1 MKRSKKQTSIALLT
15 AAVLLLICGFGL
27 AHFHLISRVHQSLCR
42 HQNWENGVC
51 TSCGLACEH
60 DAWEKGRC
68 AACGLPCEH
77 RWENGRCT
85 VCGSAC
91 VHEWENAQ
99 CQTCGLRCDHPIYDH
114 GVCTVCGT
122 ACSHDF
128 REGICVI
135 CGEVCG
141 HANHDPITQQC
152 TFCGLKIPHSF
163 VHGKCA
169 CGAVPVFYDSLLPL
183 EFYQECEHPGM
194 VQKQTYTQKLHYQG
208 DEEVTKN
215 LNVYLPYGYTGQEK
229 YNVLVLIHGGGDDE
243 DSWLTKEYDFGFPLI
258 MKNIYD
264 NMIEQRLC
272 RPLIIVCPT
281 TYNGPYYSN
290 DGGIEQM
297 ATELRET
304 ILPYVAENYSTY
316 AESGSLSDLQAAR
329 EHFGIGGMSNGALY
343 ALNSGMQMDLDLFS
357 NFICFS
363 GNSQP
368 YAVAEAINSED
379 WKDLPISFFY
389 AGAGYYDSQWQ
400 NTFYGFQIIVDQT
413 DRLTEGEN
421 AFYQDIDGGH
431 DFGVWNVNIFNALQM
446 AFPEE

>member
-1 MKRSKKQTSIALLT
+1 MKRSKIQTGIALLA
-15 AAVLLLICGFGL
+15 AAVLLLICGFGMV
-27 AHFHLISRVHQSLCR
+27 HFHLISKVHQSLCR
-42 HQNWENGVC
+42 HLNWENGAC
-51 TSCGLACEH
+51 TACGLTCEH
-60 DAWEKGRC
+60 DAWENGRC
-68 AACGLPCEH
+68 AVCGLPCEH
-77 RWENGRCT
+77 RWENGCCT

-91 VHEWENAQ
+91 VHEWENAK

-163 VHGKCA
+163 IHGKCV
-169 CGAVPVFYDSLLPL
+169 CGAVPVFYDGLLPS
-183 EFYQECEHPGM
+183 EFYQECEHPGT
-194 VQKQTYTQKLHYQG
+194 VQKQTYIQKLHYQG

-264 NMIEQRLC
+264 NMIEQKLC

-297 ATELRET
+297 AAELRET
-304 ILPYVAENYSTY
+304 ILPYVAEHYSTY

-329 EHFGIGGMSNGALY
+329 VHFGIGGMSNGALY

-368 YAVAEAINSED
+368 YAVAEAINSET

-389 AGAGYYDSQWQ
+389 AGAGYYDGQWQ

-421 AFYQDIDGGH
+421 AFYRDIDGGH

>member
-15 AAVLLLICGFGL
+15 VAVLLLICGFGL

-51 TSCGLACEH
+51 TACGLACEH
-60 DAWEKGRC
+60 DAWENGRC

-91 VHEWENAQ
+91 VHEWENAK
-99 CQTCGLRCDHPIYDH
+99 CQTCGLRCDHPIYNH

-163 VHGKCA
+163 IHGKCA
-169 CGAVPVFYDSLLPL
+169 CGAVPVFYDNLLPS
-183 EFYQECEHPGM
+183 EFYQECEHPGT
-194 VQKQTYTQKLHYQG
+194 VQKQTYIQKLHYQG

-264 NMIEQRLC
+264 NMIEQKLC

-290 DGGIEQM
+290 DGGLEQM
-297 ATELRET
+297 AAELRET
-304 ILPYVAENYSTY
+304 ILPYVAEHYSTY
-316 AESGSLSDLQAAR
+316 AESGSLTDLQAAR

-368 YAVAEAINSED
+368 YAVAEAINSET

-389 AGAGYYDSQWQ
+389 AGAGYYDGQWQ

-421 AFYQDIDGGH
+421 AFYRDIDGGH